1 MPSIGVISVNYMAH
15 QQLCRCLASL
25 KENCRDNLRF
35 IVVDNSP
42 VSEID
47 AITRAHPEIKA
58 IVPGYNLGFAGGCNQ
73 GMAYALSQNLDYVLL
88 LNPDTWTEHDFI
100 HLLLDELA
108 QEESRAMAGPKIL
121 RDTANR
127 DVWYGGAEMNWWL
140 GGPSQITDN
149 RHDADGTAQPVPC
162 LSGCAM
168 LIKTSALTVIGMMP
182 EEYFL
187 YYEDTDYVQRF
198 IQAGFGVVY
207 VPGARL
213 MHDVSS
219 TVGFQSKK
227 YVYYF
232 SRNRV
237 WLMRRWAK
245 WYHFLVF
252 MLYNTLVKIPG
263 ALIIFG
269 LLRRRPELV
278 IAYCQGYWHGISH
291 NPEKTT
297 KQMTLT

>member
-1 MPSIGVISVNYMAH
+1 MPTIGVISVNYKAH
-15 QQLCRCLASL
+15 HQLSRCLASL
-25 KENCRDNLRF
+25 KANCQDDLRF

-42 VSEID
+42 VSEIG
-47 AITRAHPEIKA
+47 AISQDHPDIVA
-58 IVPGYNLGFAGGCNQ
+58 IVPENNLGFAGGCNQ
-73 GMAYALSQNLDYVLL
+73 GITYALSQNVDYVLL

-100 HLLLDELA
+100 HLLLDELT
-108 QEESRAMAGPKIL
+108 QDERRGMAGPKIL
-121 RDTANR
+121 RDSANR
-127 DVWYGGAEMNWWL
+127 DVWYGGAKMNWWR

-149 RHDADGTAQPVPC
+149 RHDGDGTAQPVPC

-168 LIKTSALTVIGMMP
+168 LIKSTALREIGMMP

-198 IQAGFGVVY
+198 LQAGFAVVY
-207 VPGARL
+207 VPGAKL
-213 MHDVSS
+213 LHDVSS
-219 TVGFQSKK
+219 TVGFQSKE

-237 WLMRRWAK
+237 WLVRRWAK

-252 MLYNTLVKIPG
+252 MLYNTFIKLPG

-278 IAYCQGYWHGISH
+278 MAYFRGYWHGISRYQKS
-291 NPEKTT
+291 NT
-297 KQMTLT
+297 